1 MKRLK
6 LAVHKQKSELF
17 SIQGAGSGSSASA
30 SEVDSDDGSNDD
42 STFDEDDEPPEPSPL
57 PASRPT
63 DPKKAI
69 EYDVV
74 KCVWARKRLNL
85 TGDAIR
91 TALGEYWNIVKR
103 IREFWKAE
111 ILAMQEAEGQKNQA
125 QAAQR
130 KARAAEQGQIL
141 STVLSLTF
149 EHGHRD
155 IVEK

>member
-1 MKRLK
+1 MK
-6 LAVHKQKSELF
+6 LAVHKQKGELI
-17 SIQGAGSGSSASA
+17 SIQGVGSGSSASS
-30 SEVDSDDGSNDD
+30 SEADSDDGSDDD
-42 STFDEDDEPPEPSPL
+42 SARDEKDEVPEPSPL
-57 PASRPT
+57 PASRPS
-63 DPKKAI
+63 DPKKAM

-74 KCVWARKRLNL
+74 KCVWARKRVNL

-91 TALGEYWNIVKR
+91 KALGEYWNIVKR
-103 IREFWKAE
+103 IREAWKAE
-111 ILAMQEAEGQKNQA
+111 ILAMQEAEGQKNET

-141 STVLSLTF
+141 ARILSLTF

>member
-6 LAVHKQKSELF
+6 LAVQKPKNEL
-17 SIQGAGSGSSASA
+17 SSTQGVGSGSSASA
-30 SEVDSDDGSNDD
+30 SDADSDDASDDD
-42 STFDEDDEPPEPSPL
+42 SALDEEIEPPEPSPL

-74 KCVWARKRLNL
+74 KCVWARKRLIL

-103 IREFWKAE
+103 IREAWKAE

-141 STVLSLTF
+141 ASVLSLTF

>member
-1 MKRLK
+1 MLKRLK
-6 LAVHKQKSELF
+6 LAVQKQKGELS
-17 SIQGAGSGSSASA
+17 SIQGVVSGSSASA
-30 SEVDSDDGSNDD
+30 SEADSDRSDDD
-42 STFDEDDEPPEPSPL
+42 SAFDEEAEAPEPSPL

-74 KCVWARKRLNL
+74 KSVWARKRLNL

-103 IREFWKAE
+103 IREAWKVE

-130 KARAAEQGQIL
+130 KARAAEQGQVL
-141 STVLSLTF
+141 ASVLSLTF